1 MAEVTFDVRQP
12 IRVLSSKESGWK
24 KEINVVSWN
33 KRPPKLDIREWN
45 ADRSK
50 MKKGITLN
58 REEALLLRKTLE
70 EMDYSILPE
79 WVSFMAAA
87 KEYAKGEA
95 IPEPKPDISDA
106 VKELPAEEETH
117 ALSDTHMEESEV

>member
-1 MAEVTFDVRQP
+1 MADVTYDVRYP
-12 IRVLSSKESGWK
+12 IQVLSTKESGWK

-33 KRPPKLDIREWN
+33 KRPAKLDIREWN

-58 REEALLLRKTLE
+58 REEALLLKKTLE

-79 WVSFMAAA
+79 RAPFLNMVQIAERRGSQASAAEEDTLLPA
-87 KEYAKGEA
+87 E
-95 IPEPKPDISDA
+95 PDIS
-106 VKELPAEEETH
+106 ELPEEE
-117 ALSDTHMEESEV
+117 LEEELEI